1 MWPGAWSG
9 RSQRW
14 RGSRLSGVTGFALGV
29 RGGDGGLRAMAS
41 SLGARVGRY
50 STSIREDRAGWEDIP
65 DFVTRMT
72 SSDRATRASRG
83 EHETRGPVAWHRDCS
98 ARKKSVTDSKNPLPA
113 WNRDRAFHFGT
124 RLAFAR
130 RNMNRVMTAIA
141 ISSTTAFLVASSPN
155 VVAAAARADAP
166 QPRGGH
172 ETATDRQGEMR

>member
-50 STSIREDRAGWEDIP
+50 STSIREDRAGWEDVP
-65 DFVTRMT
+65 DFVTSMT

-83 EHETRGPVAWHRDCS
+83 EHETGGPVAFMRDIMVIGSTRVRTVVDPKGDLPTTIESCR
-98 ARKKSVTDSKNPLPA
+98 AAKNMLLNP
-113 WNRDRAFHFGT
+113 
-124 RLAFAR
+124 
-130 RNMNRVMTAIA
+130 RNT
-141 ISSTTAFLVASSPN
+141 
-155 VVAAAARADAP
+155 
-166 QPRGGH
+166 
-172 ETATDRQGEMR
+172 

>member
-50 STSIREDRAGWEDIP
+50 STSIREDRAGGEDVP
-65 DFVTRMT
+65 DFVTSMT

-83 EHETRGPVAWHRDCS
+83 EHETRGPVAFMRDIMVIGSTGFRTFVDPKGDLHTAIESCPRPRSCS
-98 ARKKSVTDSKNPLPA
+98 LTPRARGRSSAPG
-113 WNRDRAFHFGT
+113 RFGT
-124 RLAFAR
+124 
-130 RNMNRVMTAIA
+130 
-141 ISSTTAFLVASSPN
+141 
-155 VVAAAARADAP
+155 
-166 QPRGGH
+166 
-172 ETATDRQGEMR
+172 